1 LPGVLLTVGV
11 ILATAMALAG
21 RRHDGEATE
30 RRTAIVALAIVA
42 AVIAVVYVIT
52 PGSAQGL
59 LDRPFPG
66 IVQEAVR
73 WTMPSAVIA
82 GGLLAWLLGRV
93 GRWAPALELAA
104 AAAVADGLRR
114 SFHLPTSYVVQ
125 ATAVVA
131 GLAAITA
138 AIIALR
144 RRRPLRAAIPAR
156 AAFIGISAVLV
167 GGGVTTAGYFSQ
179 RRFSEHRY
187 RHTDPTND
195 WVVANAPAGH
205 RVGLAGDFPGGV
217 FVAPLFGARFDNYVT
232 YVGSN
237 VHGMLQQY
245 HSQEPF
251 LSDLKRKHLDLV
263 IVGRGLP
270 HRVTVECWTLR
281 AGFVP
286 IVRSDRQVLL
296 AKTVPPG
303 MRRPP
308 LPSCR

>member
-1 LPGVLLTVGV
+1 LPGVLLTVGA
-11 ILATAMALAG
+11 ILATAVALA
-21 RRHDGEATE
+21 RRRRDGEAMQ
-30 RRTAIVALAIVA
+30 RRTAIVALAVVA
-42 AVIAVVYVIT
+42 AVIALVYVIT

-66 IVQEAVR
+66 IVREAVR

-82 GGLLAWLLGRV
+82 GALSAWLLGRV
-93 GRWAPALELAA
+93 GRWALALELAA
-104 AAAVADGLRR
+104 VAAVADGLRR
-114 SFHLPTSYVVQ
+114 SFDLPTSYVLE
-125 ATAVVA
+125 ATAVVV
-131 GLAAITA
+131 GLAAIAA

-144 RRRPLRAAIPAR
+144 RRRPLRAVIPAR
-156 AAFIGISAVLV
+156 AAFIGVSALV
-167 GGGVTTAGYFSQ
+167 GAGVAAGGYFSQ
-179 RRFSEHRY
+179 RTFAEQRY
-187 RHTDPTND
+187 RSSDHTND

-217 FVAPLFGARFDNYVT
+217 FVAPLFGPRFDNYVT
-232 YVGSN
+232 YVGPT
-237 VHGMLQQY
+237 VRGMLQQY

-251 LSDLKRKHLDLV
+251 VSALRRKHLDLV
-263 IVGRGLP
+263 IVGRGVP
-270 HRVTVECWTLR
+270 PRVTVECWTLS

-286 IVRSDRQVLL
+286 IVRSERQVLL